1 MSVANLAYIHISET
15 EQGSW
20 RNFGANILGLMPIER
35 PDFNDHSFLKMDEA
49 PFRILVSTAE
59 QGQMLGCGWDMGSKE
74 NYQAMI
80 ATLEAAN
87 ATVTSG
93 DARGANLRCVTEYA
107 SSNDPSGNPFE
118 IFYGRTTTAECD
130 VPFVSP
136 TGIKKFVTGDMGLG
150 HAVIPAP
157 LTEET
162 HAFYIDTMGFGMS
175 DDLRMPP
182 PAEGAPELRIIFMH
196 ASNSRHHSL
205 ALANFP
211 HPVGIVHMMFEVTSI
226 DEVGACLDR
235 VNQANVPIMSTLGRH
250 CNDNMLSF
258 YSVGPGGIAVEFGY
272 DGLQIDDWSQFPA
285 TESTEGD
292 FWGHAYQPMPS

>member
-20 RNFGANILGLMPIER
+20 KSYGGDILGLMPI
-35 PDFNDHSFLKMDEA
+35 DSDTHSGNTFLKMDDA
-49 PFRILVSTAE
+49 PFRVLVSVQDEGKLLAT
-59 QGQMLGCGWDMGSKE
+59 GWDMGSKDS
-74 NYQAMI
+74 YQAMI
-80 ATLEAAN
+80 SKLESAGS
-87 ATVTSG
+87 TVTAGNS
-93 DARGANLRCVTEYA
+93 DGASLRCVEEY
-107 SSNDPSGNPFE
+107 STTSDPSGNQLELFHT
-118 IFYGRTTTAECD
+118 RTSRAEFD

-136 TGIKKFVTGDMGLG
+136 TGVKQFVTGDMGLG

-157 LTEET
+157 AIDET
-162 HAFYIDTMGFGMS
+162 HKFYTEIMGFGNS

-182 PAEGAPELRIIFMH
+182 PAEGVPELRIVFMH
-196 ASNSRHHSL
+196 ASNPRHHSL

-250 CNDNMLSF
+250 CNDNMVSF
-258 YSVGPGGIAVEFGY
+258 YSVGPGGIAVEYGF
-272 DGLQIDDWSQFPA
+272 DGMQVEDWGGFTPTQ
-285 TESTEGD
+285 STEGD
-292 FWGHAYQPMPS
+292 FWGHAYQAMQS